1 MEKAKLIEI
10 IKSNAKTLEQHFPFI
25 NGEAYLA
32 ATAQV
37 ESGFGKYAVPKYE
50 KAYDLGG
57 RYAHVGYWQKYGSHY
72 ACSYSSFQ
80 IMYPVACELGFMGS
94 PYELSDDHT
103 AILWVLELFKKRGVR
118 QNLSSVDEMADFYNS
133 GSARDTMIPTKY
145 IADIKH
151 HYSIFAENGL

>member
-1 MEKAKLIEI
+1 MNDKLTEI
-10 IKSNAKTLEQHFPFI
+10 IKSNAKTLEGYFPFV
-25 NGEAYLA
+25 NGAAYLA
-32 ATAQV
+32 ATAKV
-37 ESGFGKYAVPKYE
+37 ESGYGKYNVPKYE

-57 RYAHVGYWQKYGSHY
+57 RYANVGYWQKYGSHY

-80 IMYPVACELGFMGS
+80 IMYPVACELGFLGS
-94 PYELSDDHT
+94 PYDLANDET
-103 AILWVLELFKKRGVR
+103 AILWVLELFKKRGIR

-151 HYSIFAENGL
+151 HYAIYSENGL